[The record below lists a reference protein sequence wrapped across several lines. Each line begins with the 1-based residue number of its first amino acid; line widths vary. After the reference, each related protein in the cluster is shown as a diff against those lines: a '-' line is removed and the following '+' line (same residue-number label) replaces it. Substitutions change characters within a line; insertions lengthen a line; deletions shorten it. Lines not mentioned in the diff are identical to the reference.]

1 MAARVAPVAHANGH
15 IETVN
20 SNPQVI
26 IAVRRIFQSARSRSK
41 TTGLGLAISLLSAC
55 SSQPQVPFSYSL
67 APLSFEPGNT
77 YNVSDGRAR
86 FREIFCAA
94 NEDHGESLPD
104 FRPCDDAL
112 VRFEDEPP
120 PTGEP
125 VSLGVSSAGLM
136 GKMVPGLAYSCIKP
150 WLHHDNSAPNHVAT
164 LGYET
169 GFIQVEGIASS
180 ETNATLIA
188 DYIASLGPEHT
199 ERPLILFGYS
209 KGVPDIFAFLA
220 AYPELT
226 AQVAAVVSYAGA
238 VWGSPLADTANEK
251 QLSWLTYIPG
261 AECEKQDSKALE
273 TLSPANRKAWFAENT
288 LPDHIRYYSVIAFP
302 DPENISNGLQRFHR
316 KLGELKDGRN
326 DSQVVFYDQ
335 VIPGSTILGFFNA
348 DHWAM
353 SVPIARQHEI
363 TQAVFADRN
372 DFPREIALEAIL
384 RYIEED
390 LEKAGKRPDAP

>member
-1 MAARVAPVAHANGH
+1 MNHRPKALAATSWSTLSDGLCAKAIALVA
-15 IETVN
+15 
-20 SNPQVI
+20 
-26 IAVRRIFQSARSRSK
+26 AVGF
-41 TTGLGLAISLLSAC
+41 LSAC
-55 SSQPQVPFSYSL
+55 SSQPQVPFSYTL
-67 APLSFEPGNT
+67 EPLSFEPGNT
-77 YNVSDGRAR
+77 YNVTDGRAR

-94 NEDHGESLPD
+94 NADHGESLPD
-104 FRPCDDAL
+104 YRPCEDAL
-112 VRFEDEPP
+112 VRFEDEPE

-125 VSLGVSSAGLM
+125 VDLGISSAGLL
-136 GKMVPGLAYSCIKP
+136 GKMVPGLAYSCIKA

-188 DYIASLGPEHT
+188 DYIAGLGPEHS

-209 KGVPDIFAFLA
+209 KGVPDIFAFLK

-226 AQVAAVVSYAGA
+226 DRVAAVVSYAGA
-238 VWGSPLADTANEK
+238 VWGSPLADTADEK
-251 QLSWLTYIPG
+251 QLKWLTHIPG
-261 AECEKQDSKALE
+261 AECERKDSKALE
-273 TLSPANRKAWFAENT
+273 TLSPANRVAWFAENT
-288 LPDHIRYYSVIAFP
+288 LPEHIRYYSVIAFP

-316 KLGELKDGRN
+316 QLGELKDARN

-335 VIPGSTILGFFNA
+335 VIPGSTVLGFFNA

-363 TQAVFADRN
+363 TQAVFADQN

-390 LEKAGKRPDAP
+390 LAKGRGGS